1 MSDRPDLAPYRV
13 RHNLKFRMLQV
24 LRVQTLTPHLIRV
37 TFTGDDL
44 DDFESAS
51 FDDHIKVFF
60 PAPGTDQLSLPTS
73 GPDGLIFPGGERPV
87 MRDFTPRRFDR
98 AAREFDHR
106 VRRARSRTCGELGA
120 SSQARADFGYRR
132 PARIAGDSC
141 RFRLALA
148 DR

>member
-1 MSDRPDLAPYRV
+1 
-13 RHNLKFRMLQV
+13 
-24 LRVQTLTPHLIRV
+24 V

-87 MRDFTPRRFDR
+87 MRDFTPRRSTVPR
-98 AAREFDHR
+98 ASLIIEF
-106 VRRARSRTCGELGA
+106 ACTKPTCGELGA